1 MSFRAIRGSI
11 WLPCNNY
18 ALCIEFDDACGT
30 AEGDA
35 VAWNVVHDDGA
46 DADDGVAADG
56 RPLDDPRAGPELGA
70 LPDVDVAG
78 DVHARMDGGEVVDDG
93 VMADLAVEIDD
104 DMVADMDVDGQDAV
118 RADDASFADGHGVG
132 FLDGGI
138 EQRRVSPRRRYGSDS
153 FDDSSAD
160 FGRSDG
166 AYGVCVRMGGERFAA
181 AENRMTIYDCMM
193 KVWIVIDKSKQVPC
207 R

>member
-1 MSFRAIRGSI
+1 MH
-11 WLPCNNY
+11 Y
-18 ALCIEFDDACGT
+18 ELCIELDSACG
-30 AEGDA
+30 AADGDA
-35 VAWNVVHDDGA
+35 VAWNVVYDDGT

-104 DMVADMDVDGQDAV
+104 DMVADMDVDGQYAV
-118 RADDASFADGHGVG
+118 RADDASFAYGHGIG
-132 FLDGGI
+132 FLDSWI
-138 EQRRVSPRRRYGSDS
+138 EQRRVFPRWRYGFDS

-160 FGRSDG
+160 FGRADSADG
-166 AYGVCVRMGGERFAA
+166 ICVRIGGERFAA
-181 AENRMTIYDCMM
+181 AENGMAIHNRVM
-193 KVWIVIDKSKQVPC
+193 KAWIVIDESKQVPC

>member
-1 MSFRAIRGSI
+1 MYFVVLNTCFAII
-11 WLPCNNY
+11 MNY
-18 ALCIEFDDACGT
+18 ALCIELDGACRT
-30 AEGDA
+30 ADGDA

-138 EQRRVSPRRRYGSDS
+138 EQRRVFPRRRYGFDS
-153 FDDSSAD
+153 FDDFSAD
-160 FGRSDG
+160 FGCADG
-166 AYGVCVRMGGERFAA
+166 ADGMRVRIGGERFAA
-181 AENRMTIYDCMM
+181 AENGMAVNNRMM
-193 KVWIVIDKSKQVPC
+193 KSWVVIDESKQVPC

>member
-1 MSFRAIRGSI
+1 M
-11 WLPCNNY
+11 NY
-18 ALCIEFDDACGT
+18 ALCIEFDGARGAAD
-30 AEGDA
+30 GDA

-104 DMVADMDVDGQDAV
+104 DMVADADVDGQDAV
-118 RADDASFADGHGVG
+118 CADDASFADGYGVG
-132 FLDGGI
+132 FLDGWI
-138 EQRRVSPRRRYGSDS
+138 EQCRVFPRRRYGFDS
-153 FDDSSAD
+153 IDYFSAD
-160 FGRSDG
+160 FGRADG
-166 AYGVCVRMGGERFAA
+166 ADGICVWIGGERFAA
-181 AENRMTIYDCMM
+181 AENGMAVHNRVM
-193 KVWIVIDKSKQVPC
+193 KAWIVVDKSKQVPC

>member
-1 MSFRAIRGSI
+1 MH
-11 WLPCNNY
+11 Y
-18 ALCIEFDDACGT
+18 ALCIELDGSCG
-30 AEGDA
+30 AADGDA
-35 VAWNVVHDDGA
+35 VGWNVVHDDRA

-56 RPLDDPRAGPELGA
+56 RPPDDPRAGPKLGA
-70 LPDVDVAG
+70 LSDVDVAG

-93 VMADLAVEIDD
+93 VMADGAVKIDD

-118 RADDASFADGHGVG
+118 RADDGSFADGHGVG

-138 EQRRVSPRRRYGSDS
+138 EQRRVFPRRRYGFDS

-160 FGRSDG
+160 FGRADG
-166 AYGVCVRMGGERFAA
+166 ADGVYIRIGGERFAA
-181 AENRMTIYDCMM
+181 AENRMVVYDCMM
-193 KVWIVIDKSKQVPC
+193 KAWIVIDKSKQVPC